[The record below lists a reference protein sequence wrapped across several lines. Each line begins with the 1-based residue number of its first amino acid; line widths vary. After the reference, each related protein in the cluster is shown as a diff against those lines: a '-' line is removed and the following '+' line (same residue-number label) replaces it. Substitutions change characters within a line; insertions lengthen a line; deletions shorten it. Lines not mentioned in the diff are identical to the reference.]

1 MTETI
6 VDVKSVKKIFRNDPQ
21 QEMLVLDNLNFS
33 MKSGEIVALL
43 GRSGSGKSTL
53 LRIIAGLID
62 ASDGEVYYKGERVNG
77 PAKGISMVFQSFA
90 LMPWLTVLQNVE
102 LGLEALGVGR
112 DERRKRALKA
122 IDVVGL
128 DGFES
133 AFPKELSGG
142 MRQRV
147 GFARAL
153 VVDPDVLLMDEP
165 FSSLDVLTTDHLRD
179 DLLEL
184 WQQQEMKLR
193 GILIVTH
200 DITEALLMAD
210 RVLIFDSNPGCIRH
224 ELAVNLPR
232 PRDDEAPEFRRLV
245 DRIYAFMT
253 SAEAESET
261 DGGIDIGY
269 RVPDAQVSELAG
281 LIETIEDEDAQASID
296 FSELSELVQLDMD
309 ELLSLAEVLDIL
321 HFTKSADGGIS
332 LTDAGVRFA
341 RADILEQKQ
350 IFARH
355 LLQYMPLVKHICD
368 TLRKRS
374 SHRVSKKY
382 FLAELEDYLSD
393 DDAERVLR
401 IVIEWGRYAE
411 FFAYDDNT
419 GKLSLE
425 NPE

>member
-1 MTETI
+1 
-6 VDVKSVKKIFRNDPQ
+6 
-21 QEMLVLDNLNFS
+21 
-33 MKSGEIVALL
+33 
-43 GRSGSGKSTL
+43 
-53 LRIIAGLID
+53 
-62 ASDGEVYYKGERVNG
+62 
-77 PAKGISMVFQSFA
+77 
-90 LMPWLTVLQNVE
+90 
-102 LGLEALGVGR
+102 
-112 DERRKRALKA
+112 
-122 IDVVGL
+122 
-128 DGFES
+128 
-133 AFPKELSGG
+133 